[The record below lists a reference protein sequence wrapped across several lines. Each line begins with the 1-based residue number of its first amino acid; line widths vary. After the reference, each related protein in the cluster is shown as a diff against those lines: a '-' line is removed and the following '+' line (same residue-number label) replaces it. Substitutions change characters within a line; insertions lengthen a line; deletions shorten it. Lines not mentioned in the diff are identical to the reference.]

1 MGINYKMGEQVFPE
15 PVVGALIFNKENKLF
30 LMKSHKFCNMYIV
43 PGGHIELGE
52 TMEEALKREINEETG
67 MDIYDLEFI
76 SFQEFIY
83 DNVFWKK
90 RHFIMLD
97 FSCKT
102 DSEEVKLN
110 DEAQE
115 YLWVSLKDALMLKI
129 EPYTKKLIQD
139 YITKKGIKI

>member
-1 MGINYKMGEQVFPE
+1 VFSLRFSKPH
-15 PVVGALIFNKENKLF
+15 IFLE
-30 LMKSHKFCNMYIV
+30 KFIDWITFKV
-43 PGGHIELGE
+43 
-52 TMEEALKREINEETG
+52 
-67 MDIYDLEFI
+67 IYQHPQKNL
-76 SFQEFIY
+76 
-83 DNVFWKK
+83 
-90 RHFIMLD
+90 
-97 FSCKT
+97 